1 MNTRGYKQKK
11 IMKNRIKINK
21 EYQKYLI
28 NNIKKN
34 KNKSSKKSLKSIL
47 VTNNDN
53 QFYDNIYQIPLTN
66 NYILTDNK
74 LYNNRLYTEN
84 NNINSFNN
92 IYLNNFNIINQKKP
106 QIKINP
112 TDQRLIYCIKML
124 GITNYYSNFA
134 QKKINFEEF
143 LFLSN
148 NDMTE
153 MKIPE
158 NIQKLIKE
166 FSMDYLCFGNHD
178 YTLDELKNYFSTTKK
193 FNFYNNNK
201 AQNIKEKESYSFD
214 FNEKKS
220 QKNNKIINLNN
231 INYMNNNFQK
241 RNIINNYISNNNRNN
256 NVINKNIIKYN
267 MNYSN
272 RRINKSA
279 SPSKRNNYIH
289 KIQMKNNDIQNNLNI
304 IEPPF
309 SGYKNDINQYN
320 NNINFTTKNE
330 RKKSYS
336 NFFNFDEGYSPLFN
350 DINNFNLVNNTKI
363 NQINDE
369 NNFNYD
375 NFGSSNY
382 NYNNNSRQ
390 LLKKYNMKT
399 YKSSDNLYINNYNK
413 SKAASNSRDNYNEI
427 INLKINEKP
436 IINNDLYKN
445 NLKSK
450 DFFNAYM
457 AKNNNMKTNN
467 INSDSYYNTQI
478 INNKLENDICEINNN
493 KNKFLDRLTSPLL
506 NQRKNKID
514 INKEPYNQF
523 RVKKIIS
530 NNNQPNLCNNK
541 MRNNFLLSGLISNEE
556 FNYKNINNYDNN
568 ISLNN
573 VGNYSAIKTAYSENN
588 YINPNNLN
596 LINKPNYKNQSIKNR
611 TQCMQR
617 KSYSDINFKVT
628 QFQQY
633 NSLNSYY
640 GNNNMNKNDKISHIN
655 YSDGKKR
662 KYNHPNYTNS
672 LSNYNN
678 IKLNNVDIKNKRSIN
693 LSKQINKNKL
703 KQIQIN
709 LNDIYNE
716 NYNFITNYSNQYNNK
731 TLKMNHSKTL
741 NNFYPFNINDNGN
754 LRNYLEDQ
762 NNLNYYLNSNINE
775 NNIY

>member
-1 MNTRGYKQKK
+1 M
-11 IMKNRIKINK
+11 
-21 EYQKYLI
+21 
-28 NNIKKN
+28 
-34 KNKSSKKSLKSIL
+34 S
-47 VTNNDN
+47 
-53 QFYDNIYQIPLTN
+53 
-66 NYILTDNK
+66 
-74 LYNNRLYTEN
+74 
-84 NNINSFNN
+84 
-92 IYLNNFNIINQKKP
+92 
-106 QIKINP
+106 
-112 TDQRLIYCIKML
+112 
-124 GITNYYSNFA
+124 
-134 QKKINFEEF
+134 
-143 LFLSN
+143 
-148 NDMTE
+148 
-153 MKIPE
+153 
-158 NIQKLIKE
+158 
-166 FSMDYLCFGNHD
+166 
-178 YTLDELKNYFSTTKK
+178 
-193 FNFYNNNK
+193 
-201 AQNIKEKESYSFD
+201 
-214 FNEKKS
+214 
-220 QKNNKIINLNN
+220 
-231 INYMNNNFQK
+231 
-241 RNIINNYISNNNRNN
+241 
-256 NVINKNIIKYN
+256 
-267 MNYSN
+267 
-272 RRINKSA
+272 
-279 SPSKRNNYIH
+279 
-289 KIQMKNNDIQNNLNI
+289 
-304 IEPPF
+304 
-309 SGYKNDINQYN
+309 
-320 NNINFTTKNE
+320 
-330 RKKSYS
+330 
-336 NFFNFDEGYSPLFN
+336 
-350 DINNFNLVNNTKI
+350 
-363 NQINDE
+363 
-369 NNFNYD
+369 
-375 NFGSSNY
+375 
-382 NYNNNSRQ
+382 
-390 LLKKYNMKT
+390 
-399 YKSSDNLYINNYNK
+399 
-413 SKAASNSRDNYNEI
+413 
-427 INLKINEKP
+427 
-436 IINNDLYKN
+436 
-445 NLKSK
+445 
-450 DFFNAYM
+450 
-457 AKNNNMKTNN
+457 
-467 INSDSYYNTQI
+467 
-478 INNKLENDICEINNN
+478 NKLENDICEINNN

-596 LINKPNYKNQSIKNR
+596 LINKSNYKNQSIKNR

-640 GNNNMNKNDKISHIN
+640 GNNNMYKNDKISHIN